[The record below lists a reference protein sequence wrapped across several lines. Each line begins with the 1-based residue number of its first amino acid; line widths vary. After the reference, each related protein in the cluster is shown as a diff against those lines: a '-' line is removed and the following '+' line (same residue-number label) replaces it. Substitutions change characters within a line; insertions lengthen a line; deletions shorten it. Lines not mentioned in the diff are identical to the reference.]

1 MKTKNV
7 DIRYIETRKVQFL
20 DGTEHYPEFYIHAKF
35 TGMVY
40 LQNGKCCRL
49 EVIGSADNIYDTGFE
64 ASIHFGGKA
73 YDLTSDKH
81 IDILAKRLGCQPFSI
96 WRLHDFIHEKVV
108 EMCHELSYFHRYDD
122 DELDAFS
129 IEMNSKVAHRFRP
142 AFTKSEYVYDYTLK
156 VGDRNIPV
164 TEYVLDQGDYG
175 FVESVTFDLGDD
187 TEIKI
192 TYGNNENVY
201 TTGYENYIAVVKL
214 ETSLGLKP
222 GDGMKILR
230 KIGRV

>member
-129 IEMNSKVAHRFRP
+129 IEMNSKVAHRFKP
-142 AFTKSEYVYDYTLK
+142 AFTKSESVSDYTLK
-156 VGDRNIPV
+156 VVTGIFLSPNMYSTKEITGLSSPSRLILGMIPRSQSH
-164 TEYVLDQGDYG
+164 TE
-175 FVESVTFDLGDD
+175 
-187 TEIKI
+187 
-192 TYGNNENVY
+192 
-201 TTGYENYIAVVKL
+201 TTK
-214 ETSLGLKP
+214 TSIQLA
-222 GDGMKILR
+222 MKTTSPL
-230 KIGRV
+230 